1 MLHLRLTWLKLT
13 PDRAELQAAIRET
26 QLLRVSNMSTA
37 VLCVYLDSA
46 LDLPQMRAQSKPD
59 PFAVLTVGKGT
70 RQTGAIRRTDA
81 PVWEQGFTFLVQ
93 NPENDSLQLKL
104 IDQKTEK
111 ELGQLNYTLRQLLE
125 KQDMELVAQPF
136 QLQRSGPTATVLMSL
151 TLKLLRPASRQ
162 ANVPVA
168 PTTSNV
174 GVEVPVIAAVQNE
187 LESAVQPNVKLAD
200 FPLKLAEYPTSALQ
214 RMQSETDEG
223 KDVLSSELHSALSKS
238 VSIGS
243 SSDEAPETQLIHR
256 HRTISNSSPSRP
268 YNLGQIQLT
277 LRYSI
282 QRQRLTVIVH
292 RIS

>member
-13 PDRAELQAAIRET
+13 PDPVELQAAIRET
-26 QLLRVSNMSTA
+26 QLLRVSSMSTA

-59 PFAVLTVGKGT
+59 PFAVLTVGKSS

-111 ELGQLNYTLRQLLE
+111 ELGQLSYTLRHLLE
-125 KQDMELVAQPF
+125 KQHMEVVAQPF
-136 QLQRSGPTATVLMSL
+136 QLQRSGPTAKVLMSL
-151 TLKLLRPASRQ
+151 TLKVLRPAGRQ
-162 ANVPVA
+162 TNAPVA

-187 LESAVQPNVKLAD
+187 LESANVKLAD
-200 FPLKLAEYPTSALQ
+200 FPIKLAEYPTSALQ
-214 RMQSETDEG
+214 RLQSETDEG
-223 KDVLSSELHSALSKS
+223 KEVLSSQLHSTLSKS

-256 HRTISNSSPSRP
+256 HRTTSNSSPSRP

-292 RIS
+292 KIS